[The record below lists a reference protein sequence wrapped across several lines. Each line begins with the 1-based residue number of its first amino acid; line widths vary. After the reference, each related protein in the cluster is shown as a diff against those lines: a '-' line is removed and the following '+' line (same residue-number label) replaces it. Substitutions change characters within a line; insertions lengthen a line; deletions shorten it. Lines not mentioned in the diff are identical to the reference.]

1 MDGTSRLSDSDS
13 ETEIGLIFT
22 REPSSSKEKPKE
34 RIRRVCRTQISAC
47 LSQWTVLFYV
57 LGLVR
62 MHIRNKW
69 LTLNSIFLIAA
80 FVGIISITILSLWIS
95 GIFNTFSQLN
105 TLGNHSAYHSEYDK
119 EITLCNWSMTIFHLI
134 VSFQSRQVSKK
145 NQKRRK

>member
-1 MDGTSRLSDSDS
+1 MNFKKQKRLKCTMDGTSRLSDSDS

-34 RIRRVCRTQISAC
+34 RIRRVHRTQKSAC
-47 LSQWTVLFYV
+47 LTPYRWTVLKH
-57 LGLVR
+57 

-69 LTLNSIFLIAA
+69 LTLNIIFLIAA

-105 TLGNHSAYHSEYDK
+105 TLGNHSVYHSEYALIK
-119 EITLCNWSMTIFHLI
+119 RCNWSMTKSYHFI
-134 VSFQSRQVSKK
+134 
-145 NQKRRK
+145 